1 MRAERFG
8 RTKPIAALNAIASAV
23 TAFIKAV
30 SSLERL
36 TSNVLTEVV
45 TP

>member
-1 MRAERFG
+1 MRAERFR
-8 RTKPIAALNAIASAV
+8 RTNSVAALSAIAPAV
-23 TAFIKAV
+23 TAFVKVI